1 MNEAGN
7 PQTRMRNAGFRE
19 KDKNTD
25 DCCLFCDYYQMDN
38 GSPVC
43 HFLGIKFGD
52 NFSGEDYIC
61 RNYNSSVFDNLVD
74 GIKKEMDEKEK
85 TQEKSKEG
93 CYIATAVYG
102 DYDAPEVMVLRK
114 FRDDILKK
122 SLAGRLFIKIYYA
135 LSPKMA
141 EKLKNHMFINKKV
154 KMILDQIVLNLKEKF
169 D

>member
-52 NFSGEDYIC
+52 NFAGEDYIG
-61 RNYNSSVFDNLVD
+61 RNYNSSVFDKLVD
-74 GIKKEMDEKEK
+74 GRKK
-85 TQEKSKEG
+85 
-93 CYIATAVYG
+93 
-102 DYDAPEVMVLRK
+102 
-114 FRDDILKK
+114 
-122 SLAGRLFIKIYYA
+122 
-135 LSPKMA
+135 
-141 EKLKNHMFINKKV
+141 
-154 KMILDQIVLNLKEKF
+154 
-169 D
+169 